1 MTLNVP
7 IHVYE
12 QKTTLYSPIKGP
24 AIVSQGRFNNG
35 GHSGF
40 GNQFAIDILGL
51 TPNYAAMLRD
61 GESNADYAGWGKEVL
76 ASADGEVVYARN
88 DVPDNPPNVDPGSVF
103 SKEHDPIDAT
113 AGNAV
118 IIGHGNSEFS
128 VVMHMQKGS
137 VRVKKG
143 DKVKRGDVIGLL
155 GNSGDSFGPH
165 LHFQLQ
171 DGPEL
176 FKYTSLPFEFA
187 DLKGRKFAR
196 GEYFSAN

>member
-1 MTLNVP
+1 
-7 IHVYE
+7 
-12 QKTTLYSPIKGP
+12 
-24 AIVSQGRFNNG
+24 
-35 GHSGF
+35 
-40 GNQFAIDILGL
+40 
-51 TPNYAAMLRD
+51 
-61 GESNADYAGWGKEVL
+61 
-76 ASADGEVVYARN
+76 
-88 DVPDNPPNVDPGSVF
+88 
-103 SKEHDPIDAT
+103 
-113 AGNAV
+113 
-118 IIGHGNSEFS
+118 
-128 VVMHMQKGS
+128 VMHMQKGS